1 MNRVHGLGEPR
12 GPHYISPEL
21 AQAQQQASVTPQTPA
36 VTATG
41 TTRTRLWVAG
51 LTIAALVGGVSG
63 LAAARL
69 FGDSSPAQGPGAYRL
84 PVPTPG
90 PVAGRDDLSEVAA
103 KVLPSVV
110 SIEVDNGSQHGAGSG
125 FAIDREGHLLT
136 NNHVLGGGGTV
147 AVILSNGRRI
157 AAKIV
162 GRDAR
167 NDLAVLKIDP
177 GAGVPPVSLASSS
190 SAAVGDD
197 VLAIGSPLGLAGT
210 VTAGIVSA
218 LDREVEVGPGYRLRA
233 IQTDA
238 AINPGNS
245 GGPLVNARGEVIGVN
260 TTIATIAGTEGGSIG
275 IGFAIPIDRAAQVA
289 EGIIDGGSPR

>member
-1 MNRVHGLGEPR
+1 VNRVHGLGEPR
-12 GPHYISPEL
+12 GPHYISPDL
-21 AQAQQQASVTPQTPA
+21 AQAQQQASVTQTPA

-41 TTRTRLWVAG
+41 TNRTRLIVAV
-51 LTIAALVGGVSG
+51 LIIAALVGGVSG

-69 FGDSSPAQGPGAYRL
+69 FGDSSPAQGSGAYRL

-110 SIEVDNGSQHGAGSG
+110 SIEVDNGSEHGAGSG

-147 AVILSNGRRI
+147 AVILNNGRRV

-177 GAGVPPVSLASSS
+177 AAGVPPVSLASSS

>member
-1 MNRVHGLGEPR
+1 VSRVHGLGEPR

-21 AQAQQQASVTPQTPA
+21 AQAQQQASVTPQTPT
-36 VTATG
+36 VTDTG
-41 TTRTRLWVAG
+41 TTRMRLWVAG
-51 LTIAALVGGVSG
+51 LIIASLV
-63 LAAARL
+63 
-69 FGDSSPAQGPGAYRL
+69 GDSSPAQGQGAYRL

-136 NNHVLGGGGTV
+136 NNHVLGGGGAV
-147 AVILSNGRRI
+147 AVILSNGRRV

-177 GAGVPPVSLASSS
+177 AAGVPPVSLASSS

>member
-1 MNRVHGLGEPR
+1 
-12 GPHYISPEL
+12 
-21 AQAQQQASVTPQTPA
+21 
-36 VTATG
+36 
-41 TTRTRLWVAG
+41 VAG
-51 LTIAALVGGVSG
+51 LVIAALVGGVSG

-69 FGDSSPAQGPGAYRL
+69 FGDPSPAQPDAYRL

-110 SIEVDNGSQHGAGSG
+110 SIEVDNGDQHGAGSG

-136 NNHVLGGGGTV
+136 NNHVLGSGGTV
-147 AVILSNGRRI
+147 AVILNNGRRV

-177 GAGVPPVSLASSS
+177 SAGVPPVSLASSS

>member
-21 AQAQQQASVTPQTPA
+21 AQAKQPASAIPDPLADPA
-36 VTATG
+36 AG
-41 TTRTRLWVAG
+41 PARTRLIVVG
-51 LTIAALVGGVSG
+51 LIIAALVGGVSG

-69 FGDSSPAQGPGAYRL
+69 FGDPSPTQGRDAYRL

-110 SIEVDNGSQHGAGSG
+110 SIEVDNGDQHGAGSG

-136 NNHVLGGGGTV
+136 NDHVLDGGGTV
-147 AVILSNGRRI
+147 AVILNNGRRI

-177 GAGVPPVSLASSS
+177 AAGVPPVPLASSS

-260 TTIATIAGTEGGSIG
+260 TTIATIAGSEGGSIG

>member
-1 MNRVHGLGEPR
+1 
-12 GPHYISPEL
+12 
-21 AQAQQQASVTPQTPA
+21 
-36 VTATG
+36 
-41 TTRTRLWVAG
+41 VAG

>member
-1 MNRVHGLGEPR
+1 VNRVHGLGEPR
-12 GPHYISPEL
+12 GPHYISPDL
-21 AQAQQQASVTPQTPA
+21 AQAQQQASVTQTPA

-41 TTRTRLWVAG
+41 TNRTRLIVAG
-51 LTIAALVGGVSG
+51 LIIAALVGGVSG

-69 FGDSSPAQGPGAYRL
+69 FGDSSPAQGSGAYRL

-110 SIEVDNGSQHGAGSG
+110 SIEVDNGSEHGAGSG

-147 AVILSNGRRI
+147 AVILNNGRRV

-177 GAGVPPVSLASSS
+177 AAGVPPVSLASSS

>member
-12 GPHYISPEL
+12 GPHYISPDL
-21 AQAQQQASVTPQTPA
+21 AQAQQQASVTQTPA

-41 TTRTRLWVAG
+41 TNRTRLIVAG
-51 LTIAALVGGVSG
+51 LIIAALVGGVSG

-69 FGDSSPAQGPGAYRL
+69 FGDSSPAQGSGAYRL

-110 SIEVDNGSQHGAGSG
+110 SIEVDNGSEHGAGSG

-147 AVILSNGRRI
+147 AVILNNGRRV

-177 GAGVPPVSLASSS
+177 AAGVPPVSLASSS

>member
-1 MNRVHGLGEPR
+1 M
-12 GPHYISPEL
+12 
-21 AQAQQQASVTPQTPA
+21 
-36 VTATG
+36 
-41 TTRTRLWVAG
+41 RLVVVG
-51 LTIAALVGGVSG
+51 LTLAALVGGVSG

-69 FGDSSPAQGPGAYRL
+69 FDDPAPGQQSARAYRL

-103 KVLPSVV
+103 RVLPSVV
-110 SIEVDNGSQHGAGSG
+110 SIDVSDGTGHETGSG
-125 FAIDREGHLLT
+125 FAIDDQGHLLT
-136 NNHVLGGGGTV
+136 NNHVIERAGTIE
-147 AVILSNGRRI
+147 VILNNGRRI
-157 AAKIV
+157 EATVV

-167 NDLAVLKIDP
+167 NDLAVLQIDP
-177 GAGVPPVSLASSS
+177 AVGVPPVSLASSK

-197 VLAIGSPLGLAGT
+197 VLAIGSPFGLAGT

-260 TTIATIAGTEGGSIG
+260 TSIATIAGADTGSIG

>member
-1 MNRVHGLGEPR
+1 VNRAHGLGEPR

-21 AQAQQQASVTPQTPA
+21 AQAQQQASATPETPA
-36 VTATG
+36 AALTG
-41 TTRTRLWVAG
+41 TTRPRLIVAG
-51 LTIAALVGGVSG
+51 LVIAALVGGVSG

-69 FGDSSPAQGPGAYRL
+69 FGDPSPARPNTYRL

-110 SIEVDNGSQHGAGSG
+110 SVEVVNGSEHGAGSA

-147 AVILSNGRRI
+147 AVILNNGRRVE
-157 AAKIV
+157 AKIV

-177 GAGVPPVSLASSS
+177 AAGVPPVSLASST

>member
-1 MNRVHGLGEPR
+1 VNRVHGLGEPR
-12 GPHYISPEL
+12 GPHYISPDL
-21 AQAQQQASVTPQTPA
+21 AQAQQQASVTQTPA
-36 VTATG
+36 VTPTG
-41 TTRTRLWVAG
+41 TNRTRLIVAG
-51 LTIAALVGGVSG
+51 LIIAALVGGVSG

-69 FGDSSPAQGPGAYRL
+69 FGDSSPAQGSGAYRL

-110 SIEVDNGSQHGAGSG
+110 SIEVDNGSEHGAGSG

-147 AVILSNGRRI
+147 AVILNNGRRV

-177 GAGVPPVSLASSS
+177 AAGVPPVSLASSS

-260 TTIATIAGTEGGSIG
+260 TTVATIAGTEGGSIG

>member
-1 MNRVHGLGEPR
+1 VTRVHGLGEPR

-21 AQAQQQASVTPQTPA
+21 AQTQQQTSATSETPA

-41 TTRTRLWVAG
+41 TARTRLIVAG
-51 LTIAALVGGVSG
+51 LVIAALVGGVSG

-69 FGDSSPAQGPGAYRL
+69 FGDPSPARPGAYRL

-110 SIEVDNGSQHGAGSG
+110 SIEVDNGGQQGAGSG

-136 NNHVLGGGGTV
+136 NNHVLGSGGTV
-147 AVILSNGRRI
+147 AVILNNGRRV

-177 GAGVPPVSLASSS
+177 AAGVPPVSLASSS

>member
-1 MNRVHGLGEPR
+1 VNRVHGLGEPR
-12 GPHYISPEL
+12 GPHYISPDL
-21 AQAQQQASVTPQTPA
+21 AQAQQQASVTQTPA

-41 TTRTRLWVAG
+41 TNRTRLIVAG
-51 LTIAALVGGVSG
+51 LIIAALVGGVSG

-69 FGDSSPAQGPGAYRL
+69 FGDSSPAQGSGAYRL

-110 SIEVDNGSQHGAGSG
+110 SIEVDNGSEHGAGSG

-147 AVILSNGRRI
+147 AVILNNGRRV

-177 GAGVPPVSLASSS
+177 AAGVPPVSLASSS

-275 IGFAIPIDRAAQVA
+275 IGFAIPIDRAALVA

>member
-1 MNRVHGLGEPR
+1 VNRPHGLGEPR

-21 AQAQQQASVTPQTPA
+21 AQPQQQASITPETPP

-41 TTRTRLWVAG
+41 TTRTRLIVTG
-51 LTIAALVGGVSG
+51 LVIASLVGGVSG

-69 FGDSSPAQGPGAYRL
+69 FGDPSPARQDAYRL

-110 SIEVDNGSQHGAGSG
+110 SIEVDNGSEHGAGSG

-147 AVILSNGRRI
+147 AVILNNGRRV

-162 GRDAR
+162 GRDEH

-177 GAGVPPVSLASSS
+177 AAGVPPIPLASSS

-260 TTIATIAGTEGGSIG
+260 TTIATIAGTESGSIG

>member
-12 GPHYISPEL
+12 GPHYISPDL
-21 AQAQQQASVTPQTPA
+21 AQAQQQASVTQTPA

-41 TTRTRLWVAG
+41 TNRTRLIVAG
-51 LTIAALVGGVSG
+51 LIIAALVGGVSG

-69 FGDSSPAQGPGAYRL
+69 FGDSSPAHGSGADRL

-110 SIEVDNGSQHGAGSG
+110 SIEVDNGSEHGAGSG

-147 AVILSNGRRI
+147 AVILNNGRRV

-177 GAGVPPVSLASSS
+177 AAGVPPVSLASSS

>member
-1 MNRVHGLGEPR
+1 VNRVHGLGEPR
-12 GPHYISPEL
+12 GPHYISPDL
-21 AQAQQQASVTPQTPA
+21 AQAQQQASVTQTPA

-41 TTRTRLWVAG
+41 TNRTRLIVAG
-51 LTIAALVGGVSG
+51 LIIAALVGGVSG

-69 FGDSSPAQGPGAYRL
+69 FGDSSPAQGSGAYRL

-110 SIEVDNGSQHGAGSG
+110 SIEVDNGSEHGAGSG

-147 AVILSNGRRI
+147 AVILNNGRRV

-177 GAGVPPVSLASSS
+177 AAGVPPVSLASSS

-260 TTIATIAGTEGGSIG
+260 TTVATIAGTEGGSIG

>member
-1 MNRVHGLGEPR
+1 VNRAHGLGEPR

-21 AQAQQQASVTPQTPA
+21 AQAQQQASATPETPA
-36 VTATG
+36 AAITG
-41 TTRTRLWVAG
+41 TTRTRLIVAG
-51 LTIAALVGGVSG
+51 LAIAALVGGVSG

-69 FGDSSPAQGPGAYRL
+69 FGDPSPARPDAYRL

-110 SIEVDNGSQHGAGSG
+110 SIEVVNGSEHGSGSG

-136 NNHVLGGGGTV
+136 NNHVLGGGGGTV
-147 AVILSNGRRI
+147 AVILNNGRRLE
-157 AAKIV
+157 AKIV

-177 GAGVPPVSLASSS
+177 AAGVPPVSLASST

-260 TTIATIAGTEGGSIG
+260 TTIATIAGTDGGSIG

-289 EGIIDGGSPR
+289 EGIIGGGSPR

>member
-1 MNRVHGLGEPR
+1 VNRPHGLGEPR
-12 GPHYISPEL
+12 GPHYISPDL
-21 AQAQQQASVTPQTPA
+21 AQAQQQASVTEIPA

-41 TTRTRLWVAG
+41 TNRTRLIVAG
-51 LTIAALVGGVSG
+51 LIIAALVGGVSG

-69 FGDSSPAQGPGAYRL
+69 FGDSSPAQGSGAYRL

-110 SIEVDNGSQHGAGSG
+110 SIEVDNGSEHGAGSG

-147 AVILSNGRRI
+147 AVILNNGRRV

-177 GAGVPPVSLASSS
+177 AAGVPPVSLASSS